1 MTISTK
7 LANFIKDLKYEKL
20 PKDVINV
27 AKDCILDT
35 LGAALAAV
43 NIPDVKGI
51 YKEIKKYDF
60 QNDCK
65 IWGINKRASV
75 FNAALING
83 TMSHAIEMD
92 DVHKRSKCHAGAVII
107 PTALTLGEIKNISGK
122 KILLS
127 IILGYEI
134 IFRIGMGIGA
144 TSHRLKGWH
153 ATSTCGTFGSA
164 AVASKILDLNLK
176 QIISALGIAGT
187 QSSGLWAFTEDGAT
201 NKKFHSGHAAQCGI
215 LAAILSAGGITGPS
229 NIIEARDGGF
239 FQATSDDFDY
249 KTVTSNLGKK
259 FEILNIDRKPYAC
272 CRSMHSSINAILDLK
287 KEKNI
292 QPYEIERIEVE
303 TYEIAIKQ
311 CGLITHP
318 KNIFEAKFSIPY
330 GLSVALYDGQ
340 VLNEQFTEAK
350 LKDKKLLDIEKKVV
364 VRENKKYTN
373 MYPDN
378 WGSKL
383 KIITKDNKIFER
395 EIINAKGDPRNPL
408 KRNELIGKFVN
419 LSKGILSKEKQEKII
434 AIISKIEQLE
444 NIKELV
450 KYL

>member
-7 LANFIKDLKYEKL
+7 LANFIKSMKYEKL
-20 PKDVINV
+20 PKNVINV

-35 LGAALAAV
+35 LGTALAAV
-43 NIPDVKGI
+43 NIPDIKGTS
-51 YKEIKKYDF
+51 KEIKKYDF

-65 IWGINKRASV
+65 IWGTNKRASV
-75 FNAALING
+75 FNATLING
-83 TMSHAIEMD
+83 IMSHAIEMD
-92 DVHKRSKCHAGAVII
+92 DVHKKSKCHAGTVII

-122 KILLS
+122 ELLLS

-134 IFRIGMGIGA
+134 IFHIGMGIGA
-144 TSHRLKGWH
+144 SSHRLKGWH

-176 QIISALGIAGT
+176 QTISALGIAGT
-187 QSSGLWAFTEDGAT
+187 QSSGLWAFTGDGAT
-201 NKKFHSGHAAQCGI
+201 NKKFHAGHAAQCGI
-215 LAAILSAGGITGPS
+215 LAAILSAGGMTGPS
-229 NIIEARDGGF
+229 KILEAKDGGF

-249 KTVTSNLGKK
+249 KTVISNLGRK
-259 FEILNIDRKPYAC
+259 FEILNVDRKPYAC
-272 CRSMHSSINAILDLK
+272 CRSMHPPINAILDLK

-292 QPYEIERIEVE
+292 HPENVKKIEVE

-311 CGLITHP
+311 CGLVTHP
-318 KNIFEAKFSIPY
+318 RNIFEAKFSIPY

-350 LKDKKLLDIEKKVV
+350 LKDKKLLNFEKKVI

-378 WGSKL
+378 WGCKL

-395 EIINAKGDPRNPL
+395 EIINAIGDSKNLL

-419 LSKGILSKEKQEKII
+419 LSKGILSKEKQEII
-434 AIISKIEQLE
+434 INTINKIEQLE